1 MTGTQLFGYLLVA
14 VSAVLLAVHWQQ
26 WLGLRGA
33 RLRQSEWAHLRP
45 QLQRR
50 SVASGL
56 IGVVGAAMTLV
67 DRVPRE
73 PLPMTTYLF
82 GLLAGAVVILAIALV
97 DLRALRR
104 WRESEQLD
112 LLARELKRAAVS
124 DDVESG
130 AAMPRGE
137 HGR

>member
-14 VSAVLLAVHWQQ
+14 VSAALLALHWQQ
-26 WLGLRGA
+26 WRDLRGA
-33 RLRQSEWAHLRP
+33 RMRLREWGHLRA

-56 IGVVGAAMTLV
+56 IGVVGAAITLV

-73 PLPMTTYLF
+73 PLPMTTYLVA
-82 GLLAGAVVILAIALV
+82 LLAGAVLILAIALA
-97 DLRALRR
+97 DMRATRR
-104 WRESEQLD
+104 WRDSEQLE
-112 LLARELKRAAVS
+112 LVARELKRAATES
-124 DDVESG
+124 DLAPG
-130 AAMPRGE
+130 AVMPLVD

>member
-1 MTGTQLFGYLLVA
+1 MSGIQLFGYLLVA

-26 WLGLRGA
+26 WQGLRGA
-33 RLRQSEWAHLRP
+33 RMRQREWVHVRA

-67 DRVPRE
+67 ERVPRE
-73 PLPMTTYLF
+73 PLPISTYLF
-82 GLLAGAVVILAIALV
+82 ALLAGAVVILAIALV
-97 DLRALRR
+97 DLRATRR

-112 LLARELKRAAVS
+112 LLAQELKRAATK
-124 DDVESG
+124 DDLAS
-130 AAMPRGE
+130 ASAMPQGE

>member
-26 WLGLRGA
+26 WQGVRGA
-33 RLRQSEWAHLRP
+33 RMRQREWAHLRA

-73 PLPMTTYLF
+73 PLPMTTYLLA
-82 GLLAGAVVILAIALV
+82 LLAGAVVILAIALV
-97 DLRALRR
+97 DLRATRR

-112 LLARELKRAAVS
+112 LLAQELKRAAAN
-124 DDVESG
+124 DDVGSG
-130 AAMPRGE
+130 APTPRGE
-137 HGR
+137 RGR

>member
-1 MTGTQLFGYLLVA
+1 MAGTLLFGYLLVA

-33 RLRQSEWAHLRP
+33 RMRQSEWAHLRP

-82 GLLAGAVVILAIALV
+82 GLLAGAVVILAIAFA
-97 DLRALRR
+97 DMRALRR
-104 WRESEQLD
+104 WRDSEQLD
-112 LLARELKRAAVS
+112 LLAQELKRATMN
-124 DDVESG
+124 DD
-130 AAMPRGE
+130 AAPSPVMPRGE

>member
-14 VSAVLLAVHWQQ
+14 VSAVLLAVHFQQ
-26 WLGLRGA
+26 WRDVRGA
-33 RLRQSEWAHLRP
+33 KMRSREWGHLRA

-56 IGVVGAAMTLV
+56 IGVIGAAMTLV

-82 GLLAGAVVILAIALV
+82 ALLSGAVVILAIAFA
-97 DLRALRR
+97 DLRATRR
-104 WRESEQLD
+104 WRDSEQLE
-112 LLARELKRAAVS
+112 LLARELKHAVADGDAAP
-124 DDVESG
+124 G
-130 AAMPRGE
+130 AVMPLGE
-137 HGR
+137 RVH